1 MITFA
6 SKISWGKNCSSGLY
20 ARTMVHFGGYFVA
33 PFTAVFGIK
42 IMSERGLRDLQ
53 ILECVPR
60 LLVRLAERIQ
70 EIVFQQTKS
79 SLLDFRAIV
88 CDWGKLF
95 GIAICSG
102 LPIRLP
108 STNFQI
114 HDYEYI
120 SIFRIQNTS
129 FNWNIYKFLP
139 HPITLKNITGASELK
154 ICIVILKISSSSHIE
169 NLSAL

>member
-1 MITFA
+1 MITTLHKGGTAKWLQYYIGGGMPKWLQYYIGGGSLGTPKSDYVICARPLIKVKKLITFA
-6 SKISWGKNCSSGLY
+6 SKISWGKKCSSGLY

-70 EIVFQQTKS
+70 EIVFQQTK
-79 SLLDFRAIV
+79 
-88 CDWGKLF
+88 
-95 GIAICSG
+95 
-102 LPIRLP
+102 
-108 STNFQI
+108 
-114 HDYEYI
+114 
-120 SIFRIQNTS
+120 
-129 FNWNIYKFLP
+129 FLP